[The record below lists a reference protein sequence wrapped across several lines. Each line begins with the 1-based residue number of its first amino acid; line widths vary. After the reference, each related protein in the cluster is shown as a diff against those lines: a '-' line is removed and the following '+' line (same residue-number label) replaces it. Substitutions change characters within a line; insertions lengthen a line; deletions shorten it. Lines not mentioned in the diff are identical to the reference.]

1 MQSKRT
7 GDSVV
12 FSVSAEYRVNNVL
25 RKALENNSLP
35 NSQRQMALMRP
46 ENPGPWDMFHVK
58 QGTGMAWA
66 CFT

>member
-1 MQSKRT
+1 MCCVKHLKITRFQI
-7 GDSVV
+7 
-12 FSVSAEYRVNNVL
+12 VSD
-25 RKALENNSLP
+25 KW
-35 NSQRQMALMRP
+35 RQWGP